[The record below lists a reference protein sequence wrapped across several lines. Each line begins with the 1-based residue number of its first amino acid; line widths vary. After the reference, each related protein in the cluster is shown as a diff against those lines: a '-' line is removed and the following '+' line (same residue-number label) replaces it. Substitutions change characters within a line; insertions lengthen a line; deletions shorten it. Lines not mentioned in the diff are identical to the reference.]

1 MKERQPHECRGA
13 RGARTGNHESV
24 TRTHQRETL
33 FFLSHRLSRRR
44 RLTCFCGL
52 FRMRDSDCNSSS
64 RRRKAA
70 SRCAC
75 CCCCLLQQKRE
86 VSCEDERQPL
96 LWRRA
101 DAAAADASDD

>member
-44 RLTCFCGL
+44 RLTCVCGL
-52 FRMRDSDCNSSS
+52 FRMRDSDCNSS
-64 RRRKAA
+64 RRREAA

-75 CCCCLLQQKRE
+75 CCCCLLLQKRE

>member
-52 FRMRDSDCNSSS
+52 FRMRDSDCNSS
-64 RRRKAA
+64 RRREAA